1 MRGGSGRWKNS
12 NVLLFKTDG
21 VIKLTMCFCFFVSL
35 QFVSLNGIQSSVPTV
50 TTPTLTPSTLRSIE
64 QDLFELTSDSG
75 PSPYQA
81 GFVPPPAQPSYHIT
95 GDNEYSNSNHSNG
108 SDSEH
113 SWNNSYD
120 DSELANECKFLCL
133 FICLHIGSNGG

>member
-1 MRGGSGRWKNS
+1 MGRY
-12 NVLLFKTDG
+12 G
-21 VIKLTMCFCFFVSL
+21 VITNIFVFFFYL

-81 GFVPPPAQPSYHIT
+81 GFVPPPAQPAYHIT
-95 GDNEYSNSNHSNG
+95 GDNDYSNSNHSNG
-108 SDSEH
+108 SDSEQ
-113 SWNNSYD
+113 SYNNSYD
-120 DSELANECKFLCL
+120 DSELANESKYIVCCFK
-133 FICLHIGSNGG
+133 